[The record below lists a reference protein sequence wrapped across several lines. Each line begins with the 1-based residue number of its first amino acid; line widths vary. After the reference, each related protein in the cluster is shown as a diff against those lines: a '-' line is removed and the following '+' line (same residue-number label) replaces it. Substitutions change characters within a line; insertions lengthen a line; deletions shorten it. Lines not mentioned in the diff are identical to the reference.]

1 MTDSESVGNS
11 DKIAGGFLSP
21 RATACL
27 WLRVVMHSKMWSKA
41 TRA

>member
-1 MTDSESVGNS
+1 
-11 DKIAGGFLSP
+11 LSP

-27 WLRVVMHSKMWSKA
+27 WFRVVMHSKMWSKA